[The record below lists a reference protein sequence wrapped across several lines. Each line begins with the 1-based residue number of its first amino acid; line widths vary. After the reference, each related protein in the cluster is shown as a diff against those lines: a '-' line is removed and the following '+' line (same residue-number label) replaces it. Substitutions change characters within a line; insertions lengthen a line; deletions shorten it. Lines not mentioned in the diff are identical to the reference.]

1 MPPTC
6 KVVSSKKQEMKRSKN
21 KQHESLASAIIEK
34 SDYLLTHLL
43 YPVYSADS
51 GAKFTKR
58 RTVILLIMII
68 AVVLM
73 HVFSSPE
80 RWIRI

>member
-1 MPPTC
+1 MPPTY

-21 KQHESLASAIIEK
+21 KRHESLASAIIEK
-34 SDYLLTHLL
+34 SGHLLTHLL
-43 YPVYSADS
+43 HPVYSDDS
-51 GAKFTKR
+51 GAKLTKR